1 MVNSSSNSYS
11 KGNLDVLNI
20 SSPSKTNSK
29 RFIMKLGAEGFIAY
43 DRNKKDNLIL
53 LVLKFPEAQSMKII
67 FNLFFIFILP
77 TTLFAASKVSI
88 ELPAQK
94 KEIKRKIS
102 SFEKSPYTEKIL
114 SFNNSKSEKNFP
126 SRRRCKREFK
136 SLIID
141 KDFEPENPKQLEELD
156 ENSCKWPIGHP
167 NEKSFYFCGRSSLK
181 DFSYC
186 KLHLLYA
193 YQPKGKKEEVAE
205 KDEVA
210 EFIEKKIQS
219 A

>member
-1 MVNSSSNSYS
+1 MSWTDEKVESLKKLWGSGKTASQIAEIIGGISRNAVIGKAHRLNLSAKIKTRTATSN
-11 KGNLDVLNI
+11 K
-20 SSPSKTNSK
+20 
-29 RFIMKLGAEGFIAY
+29 
-43 DRNKKDNLIL
+43 
-53 LVLKFPEAQSMKII
+53 
-67 FNLFFIFILP
+67 
-77 TTLFAASKVSI
+77 
-88 ELPAQK
+88 
-94 KEIKRKIS
+94 
-102 SFEKSPYTEKIL
+102 SFENSVEE
-114 SFNNSKSEKNFP
+114 NNTK
-126 SRRRCKREFK
+126 SRRGRKSKFK
-136 SLIID
+136 SLIIE

-167 NEKSFYFCGRSSLK
+167 DEKEFYFCGRSSLK

-205 KDEVA
+205 KEDVP